1 MFRFYYYYNY
11 YYFFLEFRETV
22 LDTEFEQGNN
32 FFKMMLNNFE
42 FLMVYYD
49 NLILFE
55 DFEKLPGDE
64 EIVKKHDN
72 LRTLLK
78 RK

>member
-1 MFRFYYYYNY
+1 
-11 YYFFLEFRETV
+11 
-22 LDTEFEQGNN
+22 
-32 FFKMMLNNFE
+32 
-42 FLMVYYD
+42 MVYYD

-55 DFEKLPGDE
+55 DFEKLPGGSFFFISIPIIIIIDE

>member
-1 MFRFYYYYNY
+1 
-11 YYFFLEFRETV
+11 
-22 LDTEFEQGNN
+22 
-32 FFKMMLNNFE
+32 
-42 FLMVYYD
+42 MVYYD

-55 DFEKLPGDE
+55 DFEKLPGGSFFFISIIIIIIIDE

>member
-1 MFRFYYYYNY
+1 
-11 YYFFLEFRETV
+11 
-22 LDTEFEQGNN
+22 
-32 FFKMMLNNFE
+32 MMLNNFE

-49 NLILFE
+49 NLVLFE
-55 DFEKLPGDE
+55 DFAKLPGGYFFNIILFLLDE

>member
-1 MFRFYYYYNY
+1 
-11 YYFFLEFRETV
+11 
-22 LDTEFEQGNN
+22 
-32 FFKMMLNNFE
+32 
-42 FLMVYYD
+42 MVYYD

-55 DFEKLPGDE
+55 DFEKLPGGSFFFISIIIIIIIIDE